1 MRCCYM
7 SDLHLE
13 TQDYRWPLPA
23 GDVLIIAGDLCHA
36 RCLAAGPDDRAALKQ
51 RDRVLRLADEM
62 RARFAHVLLV
72 PGNHDHYEGTF
83 SETAGLLRAGLP
95 GVTVLD
101 DATVQIEGVRF
112 FGGTL
117 WTDFAEGTGL
127 DAVRRR
133 CGEFFFVKV
142 READGSTRK
151 FRPEDALAA
160 FDATRAALSRSLAAA
175 NGKRTVVISHHA
187 PSRQG
192 LNPHHVGDDLD
203 GAYASDLDGWITG
216 LADLPV
222 WVHGHTHMRRLYRI
236 GATQVRTDAR
246 GFDGR
251 DLSSRGFTGQSSFEI
266 SRRAK
271 PAGAAC
277 RPRQTQSR
285 QTPCGNLR

>member
-13 TQDYRWPLPA
+13 TQDYSWPLPG
-23 GDVLIIAGDLCHA
+23 GDLLIIAGDLCHA
-36 RCLAAGPDDRAALKQ
+36 RCLVAGPDDPAALKQ
-51 RDRVLRLADEM
+51 RDRALRLVDAA

-72 PGNHDHYEGTF
+72 IGNHDHYEGLF
-83 SETAGLLRAGLP
+83 SETAARLRDGLP
-95 GVTVLD
+95 GVTLLD
-101 DATVQIEGVRF
+101 DETVEIDGVRF

-117 WTDFAEGTGL
+117 WTDFAGRTKL

-160 FDATRAALSRSLAAA
+160 FDATRAALTASLAAA
-175 NGKRTVVISHHA
+175 NGKPTIVITHHA

-192 LNPHHVGDDLD
+192 LNPHHVGESLD
-203 GAYASDLDGWITG
+203 AAYASDLDGWIAR
-216 LADLPV
+216 LENVPV

-251 DLSSRGFTGQSSFEI
+251 DFSSRAFKGPSSFEI
-266 SRRAK
+266 
-271 PAGAAC
+271 
-277 RPRQTQSR
+277 
-285 QTPCGNLR
+285 

>member
-1 MRCCYM
+1 M

-13 TQDYRWPLPA
+13 TQDYRWQLPG

-36 RCLAAGPDDRAALKQ
+36 HCFEAGPDDPAALKQ
-51 RDRVLRLADEM
+51 RDRVLRLADEI

-72 PGNHDHYEGTF
+72 IGNHDHYEGVF
-83 SETAGLLRAGLP
+83 SETATRLRAGLP
-95 GVTVLD
+95 GFTVLD
-101 DATVQIEGVRF
+101 DDTIEIDGVRF

-117 WTDFAEGTGL
+117 WADFEGRTKL

-160 FDATRAALSRSLAAA
+160 FDAARAALTASLAAA
-175 NGKRTVVISHHA
+175 SGRRTIVITHHA

-192 LNPHHVGDDLD
+192 LDPFHAGSDLD
-203 GAYASDLDGWITG
+203 GAYASDLDDWIAG
-216 LADLPV
+216 LANVPV
-222 WVHGHTHMRRLYRI
+222 WVHGHTHIRRLYRI
-236 GATQVRTDAR
+236 GAMLVRTDAR

-251 DLSSRGFTGQSSFEI
+251 DRSSRGFTGQSSFD
-266 SRRAK
+266 
-271 PAGAAC
+271 
-277 RPRQTQSR
+277 
-285 QTPCGNLR
+285 L

>member
-36 RCLAAGPDDRAALKQ
+36 RCLTAGPDDPAALKQ
-51 RDRVLRLADEM
+51 RDRVLRLADAA
-62 RARFAHVLLV
+62 RGRFAHVLLV
-72 PGNHDHYEGTF
+72 IGNHDHYEGLF
-83 SETAGLLRAGLP
+83 GETAARLRAGLP

-101 DATVQIEGVRF
+101 NETVEIDGVRF

-117 WTDFAEGTGL
+117 WADFEGRSKL

-142 READGSTRK
+142 READGSVRK

-160 FDATRAALSRSLAAA
+160 FDATRAALTASLAAA
-175 NGKRTVVISHHA
+175 NGRRTVVITHHA

-192 LNPHHVGDDLD
+192 LNPHHVGDDLN
-203 GAYASDLDGWITG
+203 GAYASDLDAWIAELDG
-216 LADLPV
+216 VPV

-236 GATQVRTDAR
+236 GATDVRTDAR

-251 DLSSRGFTGQSSFEI
+251 DLSSRGFKGQSSFEI
-266 SRRAK
+266 
-271 PAGAAC
+271 
-277 RPRQTQSR
+277 
-285 QTPCGNLR
+285 